1 MEYKEPLTNLG
12 LYLNLKTFS
21 TSYKGIFKHDPKK
34 IKIKSLFFDYNSLYQ
49 KRCYLFRSGNDDINQ
64 YESHGEAAEDECIC
78 EVKFENKLFIL
89 KSPLSTKSLY
99 KPNELNINVVKNKIW
114 YIVNNYN
121 EKKEEINKDNEIKE
135 VIKSENEDYYIIQ
148 DDIIKIGRQ
157 LYIFSEIS
165 IKNENKEEKIYDINS
180 LNNNKG
186 VLFDLCSK
194 PKVLNKDNYCTHII
208 KDLNEGKESKKCEE
222 IKNLMD
228 LKINQGKRV
237 TKYQITLYKCKECK
251 RFYPLS
257 FKLKEEEEPIEFLEI
272 KKPTDKNYIILESLE
287 KFEDKDEDED
297 VIKYFYVIELT
308 GEDEEITI
316 GRKKDNDVIL
326 TNKDETISR
335 YHAVIKYI
343 KDKNKLVLKN
353 KSETTGTSV
362 LIKNDKVV
370 ISDKKEI
377 YLQSGTT
384 FIEAKVIKQDEYN
397 KINKEEVEKKYKSK
411 NPYEI
416 NEKDKKEQ
424 ERANRFYDE
433 YD

>member
-1 MEYKEPLTNLG
+1 MKYKEDLKNLR

-21 TSYKGIFKHDPKK
+21 TSYKGIFKHDPNK
-34 IKIKSLFFDYNSLYQ
+34 IKIKLLFFDYNSLYQ
-49 KRCYLFRSGNDDINQ
+49 KRCYLFRSRNDDINQ
-64 YESHGEAAEDECIC
+64 YESHGDAAEDECIC
-78 EVKFENKLFIL
+78 EVKLEKNLFVL
-89 KSPLSTKSLY
+89 KSPLSTKTLY
-99 KPNELNINVVKNKIW
+99 KPNELNINVFKNKIW

-121 EKKEEINKDNEIKE
+121 EKKEEINKDNEIKDE
-135 VIKSENEDYYIIQ
+135 IKSENEDYYIIQ

-165 IKNENKEEKIYDINS
+165 INNENKEEKIYDINS
-180 LNNNKG
+180 LNKNKG

-194 PKVLNKDNYCTHII
+194 PKVLNEDNYCTHII
-208 KDLNEGKESKKCEE
+208 EDLKKGKESQKFKE

-228 LKINQGKRV
+228 ININQGKKV

-257 FKLKEEEEPIEFLEI
+257 FKLDEKSAPIEFIEI
-272 KKPTDKNYIILESLE
+272 KKPKDKNYIILESLE
-287 KFEDKDEDED
+287 QFEDKDEDED

-316 GRKKDNDVIL
+316 GRKNNNDIIL
-326 TNKDETISR
+326 NKDDTISR

-362 LIKNDKVV
+362 LIKNDNVV

-397 KINKEEVEKKYKSK
+397 KIKKEEIEKEYKSK
-411 NPYEI
+411 DPCEI
-416 NEKDKKEQ
+416 NEKDKKNQ
-424 ERANRFYDE
+424 KRANNLYGEND
-433 YD
+433 

>member
-1 MEYKEPLTNLG
+1 MKYKEDLKNLR

-21 TSYKGIFKHDPKK
+21 TSYKGIFKHDPNK
-34 IKIKSLFFDYNSLYQ
+34 IKIQLLFFDYNSLYQ
-49 KRCYLFRSGNDDINQ
+49 KRCYLFRSRNDDINQ
-64 YESHGEAAEDECIC
+64 YESHGDAAEDECIC
-78 EVKFENKLFIL
+78 EVKLEKNLFVL
-89 KSPLSTKSLY
+89 KSPLSTKTLY
-99 KPNELNINVVKNKIW
+99 KPNELNINVFKNKIW

-121 EKKEEINKDNEIKE
+121 EKKEEINKDNEIKDE
-135 VIKSENEDYYIIQ
+135 IKSENEDYYIIQ

-165 IKNENKEEKIYDINS
+165 INNENKEEKIYDINS
-180 LNNNKG
+180 LNKNKG

-194 PKVLNKDNYCTHII
+194 PKVLNEDNYCTHII
-208 KDLNEGKESKKCEE
+208 EDLKKGKESQKFKE

-228 LKINQGKRV
+228 ININQGKKV

-257 FKLKEEEEPIEFLEI
+257 FKLDEKSDPIEFLEI
-272 KKPTDKNYIILESLE
+272 KKPKDKNYIILESLE
-287 KFEDKDEDED
+287 QFEDKDEDEY
-297 VIKYFYVIELT
+297 VIKYFYVMELT

-316 GRKKDNDVIL
+316 GRKNNNDIIL
-326 TNKDETISR
+326 NKDETISR

-362 LIKNDKVV
+362 LIKNDNVV

-384 FIEAKVIKQDEYN
+384 FIEAKVITQDEYN
-397 KINKEEVEKKYKSK
+397 KINKEEIEKEYKSK
-411 NPYEI
+411 DPFEI
-416 NEKDKKEQ
+416 NENDKKNQ
-424 ERANRFYDE
+424 ERANHFYNKND
-433 YD
+433 